1 MTTALVFASE
11 EGFAILSSDVAKNP
25 TDVSQQPI
33 ERVTKL
39 FQMQADIFVMLSA
52 IEQAGVPALRV
63 VFTTAVTFFLF
74 VGSFIFRKRHQLFD
88 RDPTVENDVPV
99 VRHNREELITLVW
112 SGMTLVLIAI
122 MCAVWSA

>member
-1 MTTALVFASE
+1 MIMALVFTSE

-25 TDVSQQPI
+25 THVSQQPI
-33 ERVTKL
+33 ESVSNL
-39 FQMQADIFVMLSA
+39 VQMQADIFVMISA
-52 IEQAGVPALRV
+52 IEQPGVPALRLA
-63 VFTTAVTFFLF
+63 FTTAVAFFLL

-88 RDPTVENDVPV
+88 RDPSVENDLPV
-99 VRHNREELITLVW
+99 VRHNREELITLIW

>member
-1 MTTALVFASE
+1 MTMALVFTSE

-33 ERVTKL
+33 ESVSKL
-39 FQMQADIFVMLSA
+39 FQMEADIFLMISA

-63 VFTTAVTFFLF
+63 AFTTAVTFFLL

>member
-1 MTTALVFASE
+1 MTMALVFTSK
-11 EGFAILSSDVAKNP
+11 EGFTILSSDVATNP

-33 ERVTKL
+33 ESVSKL
-39 FQMQADIFVMLSA
+39 FEMRADIFVMISA

-63 VFTTAVTFFLF
+63 AFATAVTLFLL

-88 RDPTVENDVPV
+88 RDPTVENDMPV

-112 SGMTLVLIAI
+112 SGMTMVLIAI

>member
-1 MTTALVFASE
+1 MTTALVFTSE